1 MVYVY
6 ILFVVTGSSQIIF
19 LKSKKK
25 CLDLSLAVGSFKL
38 KGQNFV
44 ILYQYLTP
52 RNRVIFLI
60 QPVQF
65 EIFMN
70 ESYYYIN

>member
-6 ILFVVTGSSQIIF
+6 ILFVVTGSRQIIF
-19 LKSKKK
+19 LNSKKK
-25 CLDLSLAVGSFKL
+25 CLDLSLAVGSFIL

-44 ILYQYLTP
+44 IFYQYLTP
-52 RNRVIFLI
+52 GNRVIFLI